1 MSGKLGCTSFS
12 PTMFKFLDL
21 IAKHFL
27 VDLPLVGGEYTWFRN
42 SNIPSMSKIDRVM
55 VSMDWEEHFLD
66 VT

>member
-1 MSGKLGCTSFS
+1 
-12 PTMFKFLDL
+12 MFKFLDF

-27 VDLPLVGGEYTWFRN
+27 VDLPLVGGEYTWFRD

-55 VSMDWEEHFLD
+55 VSTDWEEHFLD